1 MRCIALSAIQLG
13 ATPIDLFRGETY
25 GALSVKRSWLFTT
38 VSYLSLQMYRSK
50 AAPPPPPSL
59 LSYPTVRQF
68 VFFANAISAAK
79 DASQITSS
87 QWKGAVGLGREN
99 KHNTKG

>member
-50 AAPPPPPSL
+50 AAPPPHRPSSPIPRSGSL
-59 LSYPTVRQF
+59 F
-68 VFFANAISAAK
+68 
-79 DASQITSS
+79 SS
-87 QWKGAVGLGREN
+87 QTLFLRQRTHRK
-99 KHNTKG
+99 